1 MAPRLEL
8 QSILTELLGSKQVYF
23 QPPPTVQ
30 MAYPCIVYRRD
41 YELSRFADDTPY
53 KHDKRYLVT
62 VIDRNPDSGIP
73 DKIAENCRNAFSIDF
88 ILPMTLIMMFSNFSS
103 RRNSN
108 DQTCLGP
115 SR

>member
-62 VIDRNPDSGIP
+62 VIDRNPDSDIP
-73 DKIAENCRNAFSIDF
+73 DKIAE
-88 ILPMTLIMMFSNFSS
+88 LPKCIFDRFYTADDLNHDVFKLFF
-103 RRNSN
+103 
-108 DQTCLGP
+108 
-115 SR
+115 